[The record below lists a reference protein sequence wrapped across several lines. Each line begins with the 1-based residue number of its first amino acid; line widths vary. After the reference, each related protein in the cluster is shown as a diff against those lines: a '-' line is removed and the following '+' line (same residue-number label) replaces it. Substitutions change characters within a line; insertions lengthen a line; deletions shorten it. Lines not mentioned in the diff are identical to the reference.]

1 MMQKVN
7 RDDDSSPSQ
16 TLRAV
21 LGVRGLIIDGELKGG
36 DRVAEP
42 LVVERFGVSRTP
54 ARTALAQLKEEGL
67 LQTLPSGGYVT
78 STFTERDVFDAIE
91 LRGTLEGLAA
101 RFAAE
106 RGAPKSLL
114 SAMQECVDELDAAVE
129 EFAETY
135 DPSYYVRLNDRFH
148 QLLVQAGQSQ
158 MVERSLQRVL
168 SLPFAAPNAFV
179 RSTRTQIHGAI
190 RINRAAQEQH
200 RSIVE
205 AIRNREGKRAEAL
218 TCEHSRS
225 AWNYLRMALESDS
238 VQFPGRSLVRRA
250 G

>member
-1 MMQKVN
+1 MSDPTEAN
-7 RDDDSSPSQ
+7 SPSQ

-21 LGVRGLIIDGELKGG
+21 LGVRGLITDGLLKGG
-36 DRVAEP
+36 DRIAEP

-54 ARTALAQLKEEGL
+54 ARAALAQLKEEGL
-67 LQTLPSGGYVT
+67 VQLLPSGGYVT

-106 RGAPKSLL
+106 RGPPPSILT
-114 SAMQECVDELDAAVE
+114 AMQQCVAELDIAVAA
-129 EFAETY
+129 FAETY
-135 DPSYYVRLNDRFH
+135 DPDHYVRLNDRFH
-148 QLLVQAGQSQ
+148 DLLIKAGQSP

-179 RSTRTQIHGAI
+179 RSSRSEFPDAV
-190 RINRAAQEQH
+190 RIMVAAQAQH

-205 AIRNREGKRAEAL
+205 AINDREGKRAEAL
-218 TCEHSRS
+218 ACEHSRS
-225 AWNYLRMALESDS
+225 AWNYLRIALVSGS
-238 VQFPGRSLVRRA
+238 LRFPGHSLIRRV